1 MRIIA
6 LPRGM
11 TPPRIERKALA
22 PIEKLRP
29 KEREEEH
36 DVVLLTPS
44 ANSLV
49 ELSLCPA
56 FRRRWPSV
64 YEALEDGRID
74 RDGLVGLYVGQPLES
89 RPLLAGDRTPWPRV
103 SMACAEPIHDV
114 APESDLW
121 LLKIDDLTSAAPRP
135 RRLSWL
141 GLRPADSV

>member
-22 PIEKLRP
+22 PIEKLHP
-29 KEREEEH
+29 KELEEEP
-36 DVVLLTPS
+36 VVVMLTPS

-56 FRRRWPSV
+56 FRRRWPSA
-64 YEALEDGRID
+64 YEALENGRID

-89 RPLLAGDRTPWPRV
+89 RPLLAGVRTPWPRV

-121 LLKIDDLTSAAPRP
+121 LLKIDDLTSAAPCP